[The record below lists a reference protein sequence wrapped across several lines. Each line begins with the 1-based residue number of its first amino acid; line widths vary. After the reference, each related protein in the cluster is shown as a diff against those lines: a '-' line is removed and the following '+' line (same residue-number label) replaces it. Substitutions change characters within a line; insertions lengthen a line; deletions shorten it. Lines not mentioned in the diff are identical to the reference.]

1 MLKLHNTNL
10 KVTINPGVPFIKVTR
25 GNKPRTIK
33 NIMRLNPQSTAQ
45 MPFFASPDVLLVF
58 ATQAQL
64 EYDKE
69 P

>member
-1 MLKLHNTNL
+1 MLKLHITNL
-10 KVTINPGVPFIKVTR
+10 KVTIYPGVPFRKVRR
-25 GNKPRTIK
+25 GNKPRIIK
-33 NIMRLNPQSTAQ
+33 NIMRLNSQSTAQ
-45 MPFFASPDVLLVF
+45 MPFSASPNVLPVL